1 MKGYDYHDQYEQHP
15 LAEMFPLLKDA
26 EFDDLV
32 EDIRK
37 HGLREPIILFEQK
50 IIDGRNRERAC
61 IKAGV
66 EPRYR
71 SMEFDNHDAATAYVI
86 SKNIRRRHLTPEQ
99 KRELIE
105 KLLRAD
111 PTKSDR
117 QIARTVKADNKTVG
131 AVRKRAEAREDIPH
145 VSKRTD
151 SKGRS
156 QLAHKR
162 NTAKHPPKRTKST
175 VDLSDQCIEA
185 VRKTIE
191 RTIKDL
197 RRTGAT
203 TFEELFAAVVKGW
216 TLRSCCAERGIEI
229 ELGFESRQL
238 SKECPSMTS
247 VRKKTS
253 SEIFRTPR
261 WLRGPPRS
269 LRSIINPEEVSIYRR
284 MRKAIIQELRP
295 KTPIEWILVNEF
307 VNAQFS
313 AMRYGTWQAA
323 VMQFSV
329 GEGLRRA
336 VKNRL
341 RSGNKGSEADLDW
354 RAQELAG
361 SMRPYVNDHAI
372 EAEMYLSRRSEMD
385 SIHKRQLSAQ
395 RRRDSSLRQLE
406 QRRSRQQKEAAQI
419 ARALIDERNR
429 EEFAAPEMATVARKN
444 GAGDAPELK
453 TAGSEP
459 LRKSQNG
466 HG

>member
-1 MKGYDYHDQYEQHP
+1 MTLNHP
-15 LAEMFPLLKDA
+15 
-26 EFDDLV
+26 
-32 EDIRK
+32 
-37 HGLREPIILFEQK
+37 
-50 IIDGRNRERAC
+50 RN
-61 IKAGV
+61 
-66 EPRYR
+66 
-71 SMEFDNHDAATAYVI
+71 
-86 SKNIRRRHLTPEQ
+86 Q
-99 KRELIE
+99 
-105 KLLRAD
+105 
-111 PTKSDR
+111 
-117 QIARTVKADNKTVG
+117 
-131 AVRKRAEAREDIPH
+131 
-145 VSKRTD
+145 
-151 SKGRS
+151 
-156 QLAHKR
+156 
-162 NTAKHPPKRTKST
+162 
-175 VDLSDQCIEA
+175 
-185 VRKTIE
+185 
-191 RTIKDL
+191 
-197 RRTGAT
+197 
-203 TFEELFAAVVKGW
+203 
-216 TLRSCCAERGIEI
+216 
-229 ELGFESRQL
+229 
-238 SKECPSMTS
+238 CPSMTS
-247 VRKKTS
+247 VRKKTF

-261 WLRGPPRS
+261 WLRGSPRS
-269 LRSIINPEEVSIYRR
+269 VQSIINPEEVSIYRC

-307 VNAQFS
+307 VNGQFS

-419 ARALIDERNR
+419 GRALIDERNR
-429 EEFAAPEMATVARKN
+429 EEFAAPEMETVARKN
-444 GAGDAPELK
+444 GARDAPELK